1 MLMRKQSDYWSAW
14 MAGWASAA
22 RTIFQ
27 TQQRA
32 LEMLL
37 PRRPPL
43 EIAHPATAGDKPAPR
58 RRVPRAQR
66 RRRAPSA
73 RSAAEGVALLTPDA
87 PASASGLN
95 TFLNG
100 LDTRG
105 ARGR

>member
-1 MLMRKQSDYWSAW
+1 MLTRKPSNYWSAW

-27 TQQRA
+27 TRQRA

-58 RRVPRAQR
+58 RRTRASNAAAAPR
-66 RRRAPSA
+66 RRRRPPKAS
-73 RSAAEGVALLTPDA
+73 RS
-87 PASASGLN
+87 
-95 TFLNG
+95 
-100 LDTRG
+100 
-105 ARGR
+105 